1 MAYSRQPASVVKRD
15 ETASLTQVVRF
26 TCSITNNLE
35 EANDLVRWHWPC
47 CVVFR
52 KFQTIPDVVY
62 CFPAK
67 SLGGLEIA
75 GQVSHLGV
83 DL

>member
-1 MAYSRQPASVVKRD
+1 MAYCRQPTSVVKRD

-35 EANDLVRWHWPC
+35 ETNDLVRWYWLC
-47 CVVFR
+47 CVVVR

-62 CFPAK
+62 CFPTE
-67 SLGGLEIA
+67 SLGSLKVA
-75 GQVSHLGV
+75 G
-83 DL
+83 